1 VFWIVV
7 GWRVTGRF
15 YLTIS
20 VQGFS
25 RDLNVTDTPKF
36 RSQALIG
43 GSNRAG
49 ARAML
54 RASGLKDE
62 DFTKP
67 LIGVANTWIEI
78 GPCNYHLRE
87 LAEHVKAGIR
97 KAGGTPLEFNTVS
110 ISDGIT
116 MGTEGMKAS
125 LISREVIAD
134 SIELVTRG
142 NLFDALIVLVG
153 CDKTIPGG
161 AMALARLNIP
171 GLVLYG
177 GSIQPGHYEG
187 HSVTIQDVYEAIGAH
202 ARGKMTDQQLKELE
216 CAACPGAG
224 ACGGQFTAN
233 TMAMVVEFLGIAPMG
248 ISSVP
253 AINEAKARAG
263 ELAGQLTLSLLKNNL
278 TPSKIITKA
287 AIENA
292 IAGVAATGGST
303 NAVLHLLAIAREA
316 GIPLSIDDFDRISS
330 ATPILADLK
339 PGGRYVATD
348 LYAAGG
354 TALVAKRMLEAG
366 LLRGDCLTVTGRS
379 LAEEAA
385 SAKETPGQEVV
396 RSKNNPLKPTGGLV
410 ILKGNLA
417 PEGCVIKVAGHNLQ
431 NFRGPARVFD
441 SEEAAFGAVDQGKI
455 QAGHV
460 IVIRYEGP
468 RGGPGMREMLAVTA
482 ALVGAGLGDSVAL
495 LTDGRFSGATHG
507 LMAGHVAPEA
517 AVGGPIAAVRDGDTV
532 VFDLPNRS
540 LRVELTD
547 AEIERRLADWSS
559 PKPRYAHGVMAK
571 YALLVSSSS
580 LGAITSVPTSFS
592 AGAVPAATG
601 RTL

>member
-1 VFWIVV
+1 MSDSSLKP
-7 GWRVTGRF
+7 RSTA
-15 YLTIS
+15 LTDGAS
-20 VQGFS
+20 
-25 RDLNVTDTPKF
+25 
-36 RSQALIG
+36 
-43 GSNRAG
+43 RAG

-54 RASGLKDE
+54 RAVGLKDE
-62 DFTKP
+62 DFAKP
-67 LIGVANTWIEI
+67 LIGIANTWIEI

-87 LAEHVKAGIR
+87 LAQHVREGIHA
-97 KAGGTPLEFNTVS
+97 AGGTPLEFNTVS

-116 MGTEGMKAS
+116 MGTEGMRAS
-125 LISREVIAD
+125 LVSREVIAD

-142 NLFDALIVLVG
+142 NLLDGLIVLVG

-171 GLVLYG
+171 GLILYG
-177 GSIQPGHYEG
+177 GSIAPGQFEG

-202 ARGKMTDQQLKELE
+202 ASGKMSDKQLKELE
-216 CAACPGAG
+216 CSACPGVG
-224 ACGGQFTAN
+224 ACGGQYTAN
-233 TMAMVVEFLGIAPMG
+233 TMALVMEFLGIAPMG

-253 AINEAKARAG
+253 ATNERKARAG
-263 ELAGQLTLSLLKNNL
+263 ELAGKLTIDLLKNNL

-303 NAVLHLLAIAREA
+303 NSVLHLLAIAREA
-316 GIPLSIDDFDRISS
+316 GISLSIDDFDRISS

-366 LLRGDCLTVTGRS
+366 LLRGDCLTVTGRT

-385 SAKETPGQEVV
+385 NAKETPGQQVIHT
-396 RSKNNPLKPTGGLV
+396 KNDPLKSTGGLV

-431 NFRGPARVFD
+431 NFRGTARVFD
-441 SEEAAFGAVDQGKI
+441 SEEAAFAAVDQGKI
-455 QAGHV
+455 RSGDV
-460 IVIRYEGP
+460 VVIRYEGP

-517 AVGGPIAAVRDGDTV
+517 AVGGPIAAVRDGDTI
-532 VFDLPNRS
+532 VFDIPHRS
-540 LRVELTD
+540 LRVEIAD
-547 AEIERRLADWSS
+547 SEIHKRLANWTA

-571 YALLVSSSS
+571 YALLVSSAS
-580 LGAITSVPTSFS
+580 LGAITSVPASFS
-592 AGAVPAATG
+592 AGAAPVSTG